1 MLNFESGVIVDK
13 KYKSS
18 FSGRDVTA
26 AQYLAET
33 MCNRQAIKKKE
44 RLVDKF
50 WNTPKWRM
58 PFKQQILAAHAL
70 LKIYEPEEIIAAIMR
85 KDALWIF
92 SLRFPGLNQIILE
105 EKDRLDKLK
114 NRLSNVEIPTY
125 DDSRSDVLPAEP
137 FKPESKINK
146 LRNLDG

>member
-1 MLNFESGVIVDK
+1 MDK

-18 FSGRDVTA
+18 FSGHDVTA
-26 AQYLAET
+26 AQYLAEI

-44 RLVDKF
+44 RLPDKF
-50 WNTPKWRM
+50 WNTPKWKM

-70 LKIYEPEEIIAAIMR
+70 LKIYEPDEIIAGIMR
-85 KDALWIF
+85 KDAQWIF

-114 NRLSNVEIPTY
+114 VRLTNVEIPEY
-125 DDSRSDVLPAEP
+125 DETRPDVLPVVP
-137 FKPESKINK
+137 FKQESKINK